1 MIEKL
6 NSARAGWQV
15 SDVAGCQAIEI
26 VEVDDLRFRLHLP
39 NDLADLFLRQLGLG
53 ER

>member
-15 SDVAGCQAIEI
+15 FDVAGGEAIDQG
-26 VEVDDLRFRLHLP
+26 VRV
-39 NDLADLFLRQLGLG
+39 Q
-53 ER
+53 

>member
-15 SDVAGCQAIEI
+15 SGVAGCEAIEI
-26 VEVDDLRFRLHLP
+26 VDQGVRV
-39 NDLADLFLRQLGLG
+39 Q
-53 ER
+53 

>member
-15 SDVAGCQAIEI
+15 FDVAGRADIEI
-26 VEVDDLRFRLHLP
+26 VDQGVRV
-39 NDLADLFLRQLGLG
+39 Q
-53 ER
+53 

>member
-15 SDVAGCQAIEI
+15 FDVAGCEAIEI
-26 VEVDDLRFRLHLP
+26 VDQGVRV
-39 NDLADLFLRQLGLG
+39 Q
-53 ER
+53 